1 MGKILTKYFKDND
14 INYKAKWCISDD
26 LVIKDIWS
34 TRIKGLISR
43 DIPAIIAI
51 GPTSEDDI
59 DKDGVKL
66 YSRSKDDI
74 YKKAV
79 YNDCT
84 YVKNHYF
91 NVTAVIEDNVRKEI
105 NHFDG
110 VMYEVSSWGSKYY
123 MSEKEM
129 NDFIENHTPLFTNLV
144 YIKEK

>member
-59 DKDGVKL
+59 DKE
-66 YSRSKDDI
+66 
-74 YKKAV
+74 AV